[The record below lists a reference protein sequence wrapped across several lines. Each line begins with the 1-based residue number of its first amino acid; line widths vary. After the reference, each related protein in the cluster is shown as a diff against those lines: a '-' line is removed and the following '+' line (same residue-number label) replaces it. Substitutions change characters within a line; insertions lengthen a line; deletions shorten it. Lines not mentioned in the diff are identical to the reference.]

1 MIFEPTRIS
10 GAFLIK
16 PQPARDARGYFARTF
31 CVEEFTAHGLDP
43 RIVQSSLSFNEQRG
57 TLRGMH
63 YQPAPHGENKLVSCT
78 RGSIYDVI
86 VDLRRGSPTYLQWL
100 SFTLTASS
108 LDGLFIP
115 AGCAHGF
122 ITLEDDC
129 LVRYDISAFYQPQHA
144 RGVRY
149 DDPSFAIDWPFP
161 PAVISPRDLAF
172 PPYGE
177 G

>member
-1 MIFEPTRIS
+1 MIFEPTAIP

-16 PQPARDARGYFARTF
+16 VQPARDMRGYFARTF
-31 CVEEFTAHGLDP
+31 CVEEFNAHGLDP
-43 RIVQSSLSFNEQRG
+43 RMVQGSVSFNKRRG

-63 YQPAPHGENKLVSCT
+63 YQVAPHSENKLVSCMH
-78 RGSIYDVI
+78 GSIYDVI
-86 VDLRRGSPTYLQWL
+86 VDLRRDSPMYLRWL
-100 SFTLTASS
+100 SFTLAADS

-129 LVRYDISAFYQPQHA
+129 LVRYDISAFYQPAHA

-149 DDPSFAIDWPFP
+149 DDPTFAIDWPLAP
-161 PAVISPRDLAF
+161 TVVSPRDLSF